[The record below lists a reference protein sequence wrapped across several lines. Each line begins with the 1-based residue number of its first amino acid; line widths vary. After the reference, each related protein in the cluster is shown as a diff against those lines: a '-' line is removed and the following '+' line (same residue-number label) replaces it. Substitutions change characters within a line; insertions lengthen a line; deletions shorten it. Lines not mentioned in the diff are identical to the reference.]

1 MTVNLP
7 KLNNKPLHSL
17 LRTLTGIIHTQVTLP
32 SPLADNNLLSP
43 DFSCHPLAGTQ
54 RLLSLF
60 QFCLLGWGQPV
71 AMRWGW
77 LPLLPRCE
85 LLAGNVLHRA
95 VPAGD
100 PTEGVGTGAV
110 QLAELWQV
118 FWEFLS
124 PDLYLEAFSQVSL
137 PCSVVEGRK

>member
-1 MTVNLP
+1 
-7 KLNNKPLHSL
+7 
-17 LRTLTGIIHTQVTLP
+17 
-32 SPLADNNLLSP
+32 
-43 DFSCHPLAGTQ
+43 
-54 RLLSLF
+54 
-60 QFCLLGWGQPV
+60 
-71 AMRWGW
+71 MRWGW